1 MEWGILIATV
11 TVLGMLGV
19 GISEATNA
27 TAPGTERREGEPT
40 ETDLKKAA

>member
-19 GISEATNA
+19 GISEPTSA
-27 TAPGTERREGEPT
+27 TAPETERREGEAT